1 MKNSYIFLAREK
13 KNIKTKEEEKNT
25 IHLSIPHS
33 FKKLLT
39 ESFNDIEF
47 HNEVETLDI
56 INAGFFI
63 LDYNNIKIKV
73 LFKYYNVGSN
83 YYLNVVVN
91 EKTKKRN
98 VEILEIVNSVLIGEN
113 NNFDSNFISIVSYDE
128 ISEYYCNK
136 LFPYLNEFERKL
148 RKTLFNIYTLN
159 FNANYYSATTS
170 KNFQDTIKQKSRL
183 SKIENIPK
191 NDCYVKL
198 SFYSLDYKDIDT
210 LLFTKSITNEEQ
222 EEIEKQLQSNK
233 DLSKLDDNEI
243 RNIIKLGK
251 PKTDWERFFED
262 KNIDKDFQ
270 KILDDIR
277 LFRNS
282 IAHCKFIS
290 KEQYNNCLK
299 ILKKNIKS
307 LNIAIQTTEEKDFI
321 NKNIELQ
328 DKSFKK
334 LANTMREMVLSSY
347 IPLMENIDI
356 ITKPMNEITE
366 KMSEIIKPITSVI
379 SEMVPKIPSIELP
392 EIELS
397 KFDIPKYFSGTKINK
412 EIEKEP

>member
-1 MKNSYIFLAREK
+1 MENSYIFLAREK

-47 HNEVETLDI
+47 HNEIETLDI

-170 KNFQDTIKQKSRL
+170 KDFQDTLKSKSNR
-183 SKIENIPK
+183 SKIKNISK
-191 NDCYVKL
+191 TDCYVKL
-198 SFYSLDYKDIDT
+198 GFYSLEYNDIDT
-210 LLFTKSITNEEQ
+210 LLFTKNITNEEQ
-222 EEIEKQLQSNK
+222 KKIEKQLQENK
-233 DLSKLDDNEI
+233 DLSKLNDTEI
-243 RNIIKLGK
+243 RNIIKLGQ

-277 LFRNS
+277 FFRNS
-282 IAHCKFIS
+282 VAHCKFIS
-290 KEQYNNCLK
+290 KEQYNNCLE

-334 LANTMREMVLSSY
+334 LANTMREIVLSSY

-366 KMSEIIKPITSVI
+366 KMSEIIKPITSMI

-397 KFDIPKYFSGTKINK
+397 KFDIPKYFSETKINK